1 MDPPNHARNPVLTSF
16 GRAEEKLI
24 RALARKPRNDP
35 KKERPLRRA
44 SMYRVGV
51 SRCGGEGR
59 RFLACHAFIRSGY
72 QGWRPPL
79 WTRWGPGLSF
89 NPDWGR
95 NPTDARPVPCSALES
110 GTLQSTP
117 HARRCL
123 DPSGASRKVQSPFE
137 RLCGPI
143 GGFHSRLRATPH
155 ASVGQTPAA
164 PACACA
170 ATSWRRQ
177 TRQESARWFVSYS
190 GQSLHC
196 ILVTPD
202 ISRLI
207 SKYSGRDSRES
218 HIVR

>member
-1 MDPPNHARNPVLTSF
+1 
-16 GRAEEKLI
+16 
-24 RALARKPRNDP
+24 
-35 KKERPLRRA
+35 
-44 SMYRVGV
+44 MYRVGV
-51 SRCGGEGR
+51 SRPGGEGR

-72 QGWRPPL
+72 QGWRPSL

-143 GGFHSRLRATPH
+143 GGFTQGFEWSIFALHSCYPRHLQAHLQILREGLA
-155 ASVGQTPAA
+155 
-164 PACACA
+164 
-170 ATSWRRQ
+170 
-177 TRQESARWFVSYS
+177 
-190 GQSLHC
+190 
-196 ILVTPD
+196 
-202 ISRLI
+202 
-207 SKYSGRDSRES
+207 
-218 HIVR
+218 

>member
-1 MDPPNHARNPVLTSF
+1 
-16 GRAEEKLI
+16 
-24 RALARKPRNDP
+24 
-35 KKERPLRRA
+35 
-44 SMYRVGV
+44 MYRVGV

-143 GGFHSRLRATPH
+143 GGFTQGVGPRHMLQLVRRRPRRPARALQHLGADKPGRSRRGGLYLVVNLCIAFLLP
-155 ASVGQTPAA
+155 QT
-164 PACACA
+164 
-170 ATSWRRQ
+170 
-177 TRQESARWFVSYS
+177 
-190 GQSLHC
+190 
-196 ILVTPD
+196 
-202 ISRLI
+202 SRLI
-207 SKYSGRDSRES
+207 SKYSERGLA
-218 HIVR
+218 

>member
-1 MDPPNHARNPVLTSF
+1 
-16 GRAEEKLI
+16 
-24 RALARKPRNDP
+24 
-35 KKERPLRRA
+35 
-44 SMYRVGV
+44 MYRVGV

-72 QGWRPPL
+72 QGWRPSL

-143 GGFHSRLRATPH
+143 GGFTQGVGPRHMLQLVRRRPRRPARALQHLGADKPGRSRRGGLYLIVVNLCIAFLLPQTSPGSSPNTPGGTHVNPTLSDRFGKRSRPCWQQRPLSSH
-155 ASVGQTPAA
+155 A
-164 PACACA
+164 
-170 ATSWRRQ
+170 W
-177 TRQESARWFVSYS
+177 
-190 GQSLHC
+190 
-196 ILVTPD
+196 
-202 ISRLI
+202 RLI
-207 SKYSGRDSRES
+207 FC
-218 HIVR
+218 